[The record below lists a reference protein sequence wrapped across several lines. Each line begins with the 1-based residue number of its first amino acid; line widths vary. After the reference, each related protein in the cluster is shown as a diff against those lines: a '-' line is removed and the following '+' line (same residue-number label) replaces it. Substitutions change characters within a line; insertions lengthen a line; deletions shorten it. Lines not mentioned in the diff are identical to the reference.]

1 MLNFISL
8 LNIIYIYMKTRIFA
22 VIFAIA
28 MICVGNANAQYYNY
42 GRGLDNVDFSVS
54 LSGGAMFINEFTSP
68 VASVRLGA
76 DFSRFIGE
84 LEFSY
89 LSINAVDESC
99 YGGVEK
105 ASLSTV
111 VFGVNLGVKLLR
123 GRAGYLAAAIHT
135 GYAMQEEWL
144 LDDCHSCYGPR
155 HDRYNGAGYFGV
167 GLNGTVR
174 IASRFGLFGDVRFQ
188 SIPYDGTGES
198 KWGGVLQGGVRFY
211 F

>member
-1 MLNFISL
+1 
-8 LNIIYIYMKTRIFA
+8 MKAKIFA
-22 VIFAIA
+22 VIIA
-28 MICVGNANAQYYNY
+28 VVMICAGNASAQYYY
-42 GRGLDNVDFSVS
+42 GRGLEDVDFSVS
-54 LSGGAMFINEFTSP
+54 LSGGAAFVNDFTSP

-76 DFSRFIGE
+76 DFNRIIGE

-89 LSINAVDESC
+89 LSVNAVDESC
-99 YGGVEK
+99 YGGIEK
-105 ASLSTV
+105 TSLSTV
-111 VFGVNLGVKLLR
+111 TFGINLGVKFLK

-144 LDDCHSCYGPR
+144 LDDYHCCYGPR
-155 HDRYNGAGYFGV
+155 HDRYHGKGYFGV

-174 IASRFGLFGDVRFQ
+174 LAPRFGLFGEARYQ
-188 SIPYDGTGES
+188 SIPIDGAGRN